1 MEAMELILSLSVGLG
16 LSAACG
22 FRIFVPLLV
31 ISIANKAG
39 HLELADSFEWM
50 GSTAAIVTFATATV
64 LEVSAYYVPWVD
76 NLLDTVAAPT
86 AVVAG
91 VIATASQVGE
101 MSPLLG
107 WSIAVIGGGGI
118 AGLVQGLTT
127 VTRHISSF
135 ATAGFGNP
143 LVSTAEGGLSV
154 IMSVLAIVVPLV
166 AVLLVLTLLFFA
178 VKKIFFRKKASEEP
192 AAA

>member
-50 GSTAAIVTFATATV
+50 GSTAAIITFATATV

-76 NLLDTVAAPT
+76 NLLDTEYAAVEYNFPSDWDPNDGVRPRTPT
-86 AVVAG
+86 RHMAAGAPFSWMVLAG
-91 VIATASQVGE
+91 VR
-101 MSPLLG
+101 L
-107 WSIAVIGGGGI
+107 
-118 AGLVQGLTT
+118 
-127 VTRHISSF
+127 
-135 ATAGFGNP
+135 
-143 LVSTAEGGLSV
+143 
-154 IMSVLAIVVPLV
+154 
-166 AVLLVLTLLFFA
+166 
-178 VKKIFFRKKASEEP
+178 
-192 AAA
+192 